1 MLILF
6 LCAFYDVSI
15 FFCQQ
20 LFYPLPEYGINT
32 ERESI
37 TMMRNF
43 AGGNT
48 AGEAE
53 TKKSGR

>member
-32 ERESI
+32 EKRINYNDAKFCGREYC
-37 TMMRNF
+37 R
-43 AGGNT
+43 
-48 AGEAE
+48 
-53 TKKSGR
+53 